1 MRLTGRGESA
11 GISQKPQID
20 VVFYVLGT
28 KYCVEFG

>member
-1 MRLTGRGESA
+1 MRLVRRGESA

-20 VVFYVLGT
+20 VILSDLGT

>member
-1 MRLTGRGESA
+1 MRLVGRGESA

-20 VVFYVLGT
+20 VVLCALDT